1 MKNRITT
8 ATKSIV
14 ASSNRLV
21 PPGLAGGDIT
31 PRRTPA
37 AAHGRWRLW
46 STHSLQKQFPFLPV
60 DFTEKHSF
68 LRALPMARPVPSPNC
83 PLTAVCKLTSG
94 TRPRDARSLLRRDL
108 AADGRGKLSHSEVH
122 RFILSRRP
130 CPGSARHRLW
140 LACGSHVVSDV
151 LRGGGPGGGA
161 PRGGGPRACAGGGGG
176 APRRAREARAPPQG
190 RYF

>member
-21 PPGLAGGDIT
+21 PSRLAGGDIT

-46 STHSLQKQFPFLPV
+46 STHRLQKQFPFLPV

-122 RFILSRRP
+122 RFILSRQTTS
-130 CPGSARHRLW
+130 GSRGSGILLNRLRVAIGHCSCESVTKVSGARLRHRAFIFLP
-140 LACGSHVVSDV
+140 LVRV
-151 LRGGGPGGGA
+151 GG
-161 PRGGGPRACAGGGGG
+161 RR
-176 APRRAREARAPPQG
+176 RLRAR
-190 RYF
+190 F